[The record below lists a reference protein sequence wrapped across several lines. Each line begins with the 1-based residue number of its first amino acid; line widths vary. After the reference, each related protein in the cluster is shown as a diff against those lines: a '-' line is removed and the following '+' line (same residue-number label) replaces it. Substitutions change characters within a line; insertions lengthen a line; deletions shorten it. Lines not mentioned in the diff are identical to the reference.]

1 MITSSC
7 SPFYT
12 YTFALVVCLISEVE
26 ESHVNVM
33 QQNCLGYFWI
43 FWIVH
48 DISQYFSIFS
58 DSFNL
63 NSNYP
68 EISGSTS
75 SFLAIPLPH
84 AGPGFKLQ
92 QLDPAPHSDIWGIW
106 TFWILIYD
114 DLWWFIMDISYGKK
128 PGRKG
133 MAIAI
138 SKVFPKKNIPPIHL
152 AIQAISHFSSPGP
165 PQVLQKELVPRRLV
179 QSLAP
184 HPLGQTFYKSW

>member
-92 QLDPAPHSDIWGIW
+92 QLDPAPHFWGIW
-106 TFWILIYD
+106 TFWTIDLWWFMMIYDYSLWLIMIYDYLWWFMMLYDLWLFIMTYD
-114 DLWWFIMDISYGKK
+114 DLWWFMTTYDDLWWFMMTYDDLLWKFHTAK
-128 PGRKG
+128 
-133 MAIAI
+133 
-138 SKVFPKKNIPPIHL
+138 
-152 AIQAISHFSSPGP
+152 
-165 PQVLQKELVPRRLV
+165 
-179 QSLAP
+179 SLAERA
-184 HPLGQTFYKSW
+184 WR